1 MDMIWLTSELE
12 EIGPCY
18 NDVDFD
24 VGVPES
30 ATNDFQMSGLIPGG
44 VGGVYVPGTEFG
56 GMLEY
61 AQTTNY
67 NDSVKTKGWTWR
79 GLLTQGIIAPDSGQ
93 DYKIVSG
100 DAHAVMR
107 SLLSGFLGGF
117 FNVPET
123 VSGINI
129 NNYQFARYCTILD
142 GLTAMLDSVDA
153 KMVITAE
160 KPDDGSPVQITL
172 TAKPI
177 EAIGDKY
184 TIDSRVDITHTD
196 NRMGINHLICLG
208 QGELKYRTR
217 VDLYIDV
224 NGVIGTTPFYT
235 GRDERTAVYDY
246 SSAENVDVLTSYGK
260 KRLLEVA
267 SQRTISI
274 DNADIDG
281 DVGDLVYGY
290 MHGIETVAPITH
302 KILTISGGIWKYES
316 KIKGVT

>member
-30 ATNDFQMSGLIPGG
+30 ATNDFQMSGLIPDGA
-44 VGGVYVPGTEFG
+44 GGVYIPGTEFG
-56 GMLEY
+56 GLLEY

-67 NDSVKTKGWTWR
+67 NDSIKTKGWTWR

-117 FNVPET
+117 FHVPET
-123 VSGINI
+123 LSGITVS
-129 NNYQFARYCTILD
+129 NYQFNRYCTILD

-153 KMVITAE
+153 KLSIVAE
-160 KPDDGSPVQITL
+160 KPLSGPVQVTL

-177 EAIGDKY
+177 ETIGDKY

-208 QGELKYRTR
+208 QGELKDRT
-217 VDLYIDV
+217 
-224 NGVIGTTPFYT
+224 
-235 GRDERTAVYDY
+235 
-246 SSAENVDVLTSYGK
+246 
-260 KRLLEVA
+260 
-267 SQRTISI
+267 
-274 DNADIDG
+274 
-281 DVGDLVYGY
+281 
-290 MHGIETVAPITH
+290 
-302 KILTISGGIWKYES
+302 
-316 KIKGVT
+316 

>member
-30 ATNDFQMSGLIPGG
+30 ATNDFQMSGLIPDGA
-44 VGGVYVPGTEFG
+44 GGVYIPGTEFG
-56 GMLEY
+56 GLLEY

-67 NDSVKTKGWTWR
+67 NDSIKTKGWTWR

-117 FNVPET
+117 FHVPET
-123 VSGINI
+123 LSGITVS
-129 NNYQFARYCTILD
+129 NYQFDRYCTILD
-142 GLTAMLDSVDA
+142 GLTAMLDSVEA
-153 KMVITAE
+153 KLSIVAE
-160 KPDDGSPVQITL
+160 KPLSGPVQVTL

-177 EAIGDKY
+177 ATIGDKY
-184 TIDSRVDITHTD
+184 TIDSRVDIAHTD
-196 NRMGINHLICLG
+196 NHMGINHLICLG
-208 QGELKYRTR
+208 QGELKNRTR
-217 VDLYIDV
+217 VDLYINNV
-224 NGVIGTTPFYT
+224 GTISTTQYYT

-246 SSAENVDVLTSYGK
+246 SSAENRASLITYGK

-267 SQRTISI
+267 SQKTIAI
-274 DNADIDG
+274 NNADVNG
-281 DVGDLVYGY
+281 DIGDLVYGY
-290 MHGIETVAPITH
+290 MNGIETTAPITH
-302 KILTISGGIWKYES
+302 KILTISGGIWKFES

>member
-1 MDMIWLTSELE
+1 MDMIWLTSDLA

-18 NDVDFD
+18 NDADFD

-30 ATNDFQMSGLIPGG
+30 ATNDFQMSGLIPDG

-56 GMLEY
+56 GLIEY

-79 GLLTQGIIAPDSGQ
+79 GLLTQGVITPDEEQ

-100 DAHAVMR
+100 DAHTVMR

-117 FNVPET
+117 FHVPET
-123 VSGINI
+123 LSGITVS
-129 NNYQFARYCTILD
+129 NYQFDRYCTILD

-153 KMVITAE
+153 KLSIVAE
-160 KPDDGSPVQITL
+160 KPLSGPVQVTL

-177 EAIGDKY
+177 ATIGDKY
-184 TIDSRVDITHTD
+184 TIDSRVDIAHTD

-208 QGELKYRTR
+208 QGELKNRTR
-217 VDLYIDV
+217 VDLYINNV
-224 NGVIGTTPFYT
+224 GAISTTQYYT

-246 SSAENVDVLTSYGK
+246 SSAENRASLITYGK

-267 SQRTISI
+267 SQKTIAI
-274 DNADIDG
+274 NNADVNG
-281 DVGDLVYGY
+281 DIGDLVYGY
-290 MHGIETVAPITH
+290 MRGIETTAPIIH
-302 KILTISGGIWKYES
+302 KTLTISGGIWKFES

>member
-1 MDMIWLTSELE
+1 MDMIWLNSDLE
-12 EIGPCY
+12 EVGPCY
-18 NDVDFD
+18 NDADFD

-30 ATNDFQMSGLIPGG
+30 ATNDFQMSGLIPAG
-44 VGGVYVPGTEFG
+44 VGGVYIPGTEFG
-56 GMLEY
+56 GLIEY

-67 NDSVKTKGWTWR
+67 DDSVKTKGWTWR
-79 GLLTQGIIAPDSGQ
+79 GLLTQGVISPDAGQ

-107 SLLSGFLGGF
+107 SLLSSFLGGF
-117 FNVPET
+117 FNIPET
-123 VSGINI
+123 LSGINI
-129 NNYQFARYCTILD
+129 TNYQFERYCTILD
-142 GLTAMLDSVDA
+142 GLTAMLDSVGA
-153 KMVITAE
+153 KMSIVAE
-160 KPDDGSPVQITL
+160 KPLSGPVQVTL

-177 EAIGDKY
+177 ETIGDKY

-208 QGELKYRTR
+208 QGELAQRTR

-224 NGVIGTTPFYT
+224 NGVISTTPFYT

-267 SQRTISI
+267 SQKTIAI
-274 DNADIDG
+274 NNADVNG

-290 MHGIETVAPITH
+290 MGGIETTAPITH